1 MKRRAKLRVWL
12 VAVALGVTG
21 QAVAEDTEPANP
33 LDACWALAESRLD
46 VGPCLADQRQQSEA
60 ALGETADRVMTAAAD
75 LDRVT
80 ERSLAVPALERAEAA
95 FAAYRDAQCGA
106 VRAMA
111 ASGTGAS
118 DFELAYIVRLNRTR
132 IDELGSLVVAADEA
146 PSRWVDV
153 TAQWRLLELQGTA
166 VLPGTEVTLRLTAD
180 GELSGSGGVNNYFGS
195 YERQDDHGLSFG
207 PIGATRMF
215 LDDPPG
221 RMAQEDRYF
230 GALSMVDGYRS
241 SEGVLELLDGAQVI
255 LRYEAAGP

>member
-1 MKRRAKLRVWL
+1 M
-12 VAVALGVTG
+12 
-21 QAVAEDTEPANP
+21 AEDTGPADP
-33 LDACWALAESRLD
+33 LDACWAQAESRLD
-46 VGPCLADQRQQSEA
+46 VGPCLADQRRQSEA
-60 ALGETADRVMTAAAD
+60 ALAEIADRVMTAATE

-80 ERSLAVPALERAEAA
+80 GRSLAVPAFEQAEAA

-111 ASGTGAS
+111 ASGTGAG
-118 DFELAYIVRLNRTR
+118 DFELACIVRLNRIR
-132 IDELGSLVVAADEA
+132 IDELSGMVAATDEG
-146 PSRWVDV
+146 PSRWADV
-153 TAQWRLLELQGTA
+153 TEMPWRLLELQGTA
-166 VLPGTEVTLRLTAD
+166 VLPGTEITLRLTAD

-195 YERQDDHGLSFG
+195 YERHGDHGLSFG

-230 GALSMVDGYRS
+230 GALGVVDGYRS
-241 SEGVLELLDGAQVI
+241 SEHGLELLDGAEVM

>member
-1 MKRRAKLRVWL
+1 MQRAKLCVWL
-12 VAVALGVTG
+12 VAVAIGICG
-21 QAVAEDTEPANP
+21 QAVAEDTIDP

-60 ALGETADRVMTAAAD
+60 ALAEIADRVMTAAAD

-80 ERSLAVPALERAEAA
+80 ERSLTVPAFEQAEAA
-95 FAAYRDAQCGA
+95 FVAYRAAQCGA

-111 ASGTGAS
+111 MSGTGAG
-118 DFELAYIVRLNRTR
+118 DFELACIVRLNRTR
-132 IDELGSLVVAADEA
+132 IDELGGMVAAAEEA
-146 PSRWVDV
+146 PSSWADV
-153 TAQWRLLELQGTA
+153 TAPAWRLLELQGMA
-166 VLPGTEVTLRLTAD
+166 VLPGTEVTLRLAAD

-221 RMAQEDRYF
+221 RMAQEDSYF
-230 GALSMVDGYRS
+230 GALSVVDGYRS